1 MKRLLKFIYWIPALG
16 WAGLLFFVSS
26 GPVGPEI
33 PSWVSEHD
41 KLTHGI
47 IYGVLAA
54 LVFFALR
61 FGHRLKLSAALFF
74 AWLAAIAYG
83 GSDELH
89 QTFVPTR
96 VGDWYDWLAD
106 ITGATVAMGIVW
118 MLVKTAAVSR
128 GQKAVAHDSQTRT

>member
-1 MKRLLKFIYWIPALG
+1 MYWLPALG
-16 WAGLLFFVSS
+16 WAGLLFFISS

-47 IYGVLAA
+47 IYGVLSA
-54 LVFFALR
+54 LIFFALY
-61 FGHRLKLSAALFF
+61 FGHGIKLGTALVL
-74 AWLAAIAYG
+74 AWLVAVAYG

-96 VGDWYDWLAD
+96 VGDWFDWLAD
-106 ITGATVAMGIVW
+106 IGGATVAM
-118 MLVKTAAVSR
+118 LAVGLACYSYR
-128 GQKAVAHDSQTRT
+128 RMTPRTIPPITSD